1 LYFKFFL
8 FVIAQFI
15 LIVLLELLLLNSPIK
30 FHYTSV
36 IKDLGNLSSS
46 VYAKRDPIYGYRL
59 KENVQVEE
67 YKINSLGFRSF
78 EFTKKKP
85 NNTLRIFFIG
95 GSTTFGSNAG
105 GNEYAIPDILNFIL
119 NSNSKLYKFEVIN
132 AGVLGYSTWQNK
144 LKVREI
150 FSYEPDLVF
159 IMDGFTD
166 AVRANDLSYEE
177 IKKFTSEN
185 DKQLYEM
192 SEVQNRFINFLNEQL
207 EIVKLIKY
215 LATKYQKSQ
224 LSISNIKEI
233 KEIKENYTLKEKLK
247 LFKTEFNLKEEVNFL
262 LKNNT
267 KVVIL
272 KNPWIID
279 TKERYESIKSNING
293 SKLIKNID
301 YNFYIRSY
309 NEIHEI
315 LGRVCNELSIYCIDL
330 HKTFQ
335 EIDDKNFPQ
344 KLFSDTFHF
353 NRYGNFLIAK
363 ELSEFISSH
372 QKEFFSDKDFII
384 LPAYDEQYYNKF
396 LKFSS
401 HVGTEFL
408 KNESVKF
415 KKILHSEQFQ
425 LTVNKNFFAI
435 GDNRYWNALKFN
447 NSTENIIDFEFED
460 EINQFYFYPRVFGKD
475 SYVRLYDGNLLIFE
489 LNGEYN
495 GLTGIA
501 NYYLVE
507 TDYKFKSI
515 KVVKKNADLWYRDN
529 INNIFF
535 KVK

>member
-1 LYFKFFL
+1 MYFKFFL
-8 FVIAQFI
+8 FVIAQFA
-15 LIVLLELLLLNSPIK
+15 LIVILELILLNSPIK

-46 VYAKRDPIYGYRL
+46 VYGKRDPIYGYRL
-59 KENVQVEE
+59 KANVQVEE

-105 GNEYAIPDILNFIL
+105 GNEYAIPDILNYIL

-224 LSISNIKEI
+224 LSILNKEEI
-233 KEIKENYTLKEKLK
+233 KQNYTLKEKLE
-247 LFKTEFNLKEEVNFL
+247 LFKTELNLKEEVNFL

-272 KNPWIID
+272 KSPWIVD
-279 TKERYESIKSNING
+279 KKERYESIKLNING

-301 YNFYIRSY
+301 YNFYITSY
-309 NEIHEI
+309 NEIDNI
-315 LGRVCNELSIYCIDL
+315 LGRVCNEFSIYCIDL

-335 EIDDKNFPQ
+335 KIGDKNFPQ
-344 KLFSDTFHF
+344 KLFSDTFHY

-363 ELSEFISSH
+363 ELSEFIFNH
-372 QKEFFSDKDFII
+372 QNKFFSDKDFII
-384 LPAYDEQYYNKF
+384 LPAFNEQYYNKF
-396 LKFSS
+396 SKFSS
-401 HVGTEFL
+401 NVGTEFL
-408 KNESVKF
+408 KNESIKI
-415 KKILHSEQFQ
+415 KKILHSEQFK
-425 LTVNKNFFAI
+425 LTVKKDFYAI
-435 GDNRYWNALKFN
+435 GDNRYWNVLKFDN
-447 NSTENIIDFEFED
+447 KNENIIDFEFED
-460 EINQFYFYPRVFGKD
+460 EINQFYFYPRVFGKN
-475 SYVRLYDGNLLIFE
+475 SYIRLYEGNHLIFE

-501 NYYLVE
+501 NYYFVE
-507 TDYKFKSI
+507 TGYKFKSL
-515 KVVKKNADLWYRDN
+515 KVVQKNADLWYRDN

-535 KVK
+535 SVK